1 MTRRSRRARVPALA
15 LLAALGLGLGT
26 WQARESR
33 WRGPLYCIEQ
43 PGRVWGLAPLPA
55 GARPTCPQSRSYRRE
70 VREGFAR
77 VEQYTLAG
85 WRPRA
90 LLAPLQQAGFVP
102 EGQQGGIY
110 ADEDEYADFLRRGG
124 EQLQYVAERLPGEV
138 TRITLSGRPAA
149 AR

>member
-1 MTRRSRRARVPALA
+1 MTRRGARVPALA
-15 LLAALGLGLGT
+15 LLAALTVGLGV
-26 WQARESR
+26 WWASESR

-43 PGRVWGLAPLPA
+43 PGQVWGLSPLPA
-55 GARPTCPQSRSYRRE
+55 GTTPGCPQSRSYRQE

-90 LLAPLQQAGFVP
+90 LLPALQRAGFVP
-102 EGQQGGIY
+102 AGQADGIY

-124 EQLQYVAERLPGEV
+124 EQLQYVAERLPGAV
-138 TRITLSGRPAA
+138 TRITLSGRPS
-149 AR
+149 R